1 MIPTRAAP
9 AMTPDRLPSNER
21 TALAAARR
29 AAGFTLVELLVT
41 VTIVMLLAS
50 LMLGGMAVAR
60 QRARI
65 DRTRTTIRKIHE
77 ILMPQYES
85 YVRRRVPL
93 PSGLTSGSAVARERL
108 RRIRT
113 LALYEL
119 PDSWADVA
127 NSGIDAR
134 AGDGTAPIGTGTV
147 GIPGYAQTGAMF
159 GYATFRTTV
168 TAAEFATN
176 GSSECLYLI
185 VSRGTFQ
192 PENLEQFR
200 SEEIGD
206 TDGDGA
212 PEFLDAWGEPIIFLR
227 WAPGFVSPVQVNDP
241 TNRHDPLDPM
251 RMDSSGFALTP
262 LVVSGGPDR
271 LTGLQVTAN
280 GWCGLDLLSVV
291 GSGPSIGASDGTGND
306 ADNITNH
313 DLIRK

>member
-1 MIPTRAAP
+1 
-9 AMTPDRLPSNER
+9 MTPDHRPPSER
-21 TALAAARR
+21 NAFAAVRPH
-29 AAGFTLVELLVT
+29 AGFTLVELLVT
-41 VTIVMLLAS
+41 VTIIMLLAS
-50 LMLGGMAVAR
+50 LMLGGMTVAR

-93 PSGLTSGSAVARERL
+93 PAGLTSGSTVARERL

-113 LALYEL
+113 LSLHEM

-127 NSGIDAR
+127 NSGTDAR
-134 AGDGTAPIGTGTV
+134 AGDGTNPIGTGTV
-147 GIPGYAQTGAMF
+147 AIPGYAQTGAMF

-212 PEFLDAWGEPIIFLR
+212 PEFLDAWGKPIIFFR
-227 WAPGFVSPVQVNDP
+227 WAPGFVSPVQVNDA
-241 TNRHDPLDPM
+241 TNRHDPLDPT
-251 RMDSSGFALTP
+251 RVDGNGFVLTP

-271 LTGLQVTAN
+271 LTGLQVTTN

-291 GSGPSIGASDGTGND
+291 GSGGSIGASDGTGND

-313 DLIRK
+313 DLMKK